1 MYMTQ
6 NEIAD
11 RYIRRGTS
19 ITILAEL
26 NAVSVDQIREI
37 LTDAGVE
44 LPEVKKIKQQR
55 IECCYDALDDIER
68 RIKEYTQEHKTK
80 DHKQEVLELEYT
92 AVVELMQRLSDESL
106 RTKKKER

>member
-1 MYMTQ
+1 MCIPLWHTAARAIQ
-6 NEIAD
+6 TAGEK
-11 RYIRRGTS
+11 
-19 ITILAEL
+19 TIHT
-26 NAVSVDQIREI
+26 RI

-55 IECCYDALDDIER
+55 IECCYDALDDIEQ
-68 RIKEYTQEHKTK
+68 RIKEYTQEHKAK